1 MSADLEALSRE
12 IAATSDAVRL
22 AIAAVKA
29 NPPHPE
35 SPMPWRRKDGGIG
48 EVLAADDSLVCE
60 MAVDEDAA
68 HIAAA
73 VNAAPVLVA
82 EVERLSAAVA
92 TAERLREEDRMKLIR
107 CKSAMR
113 EWQVASEFADDRAVK
128 ANKEVA
134 RLQAVVEAA
143 RVAVAEMRQDHKN
156 DCARIILGQYGREC
170 DCGLTE
176 ILASRCALGLE
187 VSP

>member
-1 MSADLEALSRE
+1 MNIDE
-12 IAATSDAVRL
+12 

-29 NPPHPE
+29 NPPL
-35 SPMPWRRKDGGIG
+35 SPLPWRDKSGAIWGANGLLADG
-48 EVLAADDSLVCE
+48 LYADDAKC
-60 MAVDEDAA
+60 ARAR
-68 HIAAA
+68 
-73 VNAAPVLVA
+73 VNAAPVLIA
-82 EVERLSAAVA
+82 EVERLIAAVA

-143 RVAVAEMRQDHKN
+143 RVAVEKWAVPSHSGFCDHSCGDGCTNHQPCNCDHAAKVA
-156 DCARIILGQYGREC
+156 AR
-170 DCGLTE
+170 TE
-176 ILASRCALGLE
+176 ALRALGLE
-187 VSP
+187 